1 MIPTQTKEVQCSIM
15 DCILSEI
22 EEAKKDSLL
31 NCSIGTT
38 ERKISYGV
46 SKSILDR
53 HTEANPWLTRDMLN
67 NYKRRKERLDRPLS
81 TIIHGAGSN
90 TTENLS
96 DLTNSASEHS
106 LTTRMEERSCSTSIP
121 NAKKSGR
128 PKGSTK
134 ESKRSNFRNMQMA
147 LNRAATEAQSIKEEA
162 IRNGQCRVQ
171 KGAYKKVIEEMEKAF
186 HLESGS
192 IKIDTVLG

>member
-1 MIPTQTKEVQCSIM
+1 M

-46 SKSILDR
+46 SKSIIDR

-121 NAKKSGR
+121 NAKKSG
-128 PKGSTK
+128 
-134 ESKRSNFRNMQMA
+134 
-147 LNRAATEAQSIKEEA
+147 
-162 IRNGQCRVQ
+162 
-171 KGAYKKVIEEMEKAF
+171 
-186 HLESGS
+186 
-192 IKIDTVLG
+192 